1 MSFAICCETTL
12 PVGVHHFVHV
22 LLRVCLSCRVWQAPS
37 TLRDVMDWLICNG
50 PKKKFFMAA
59 ECGLPSCDEAVALF
73 QVLVF
78 TGVLAKVEKKNKKN

>member
-1 MSFAICCETTL
+1 
-12 PVGVHHFVHV
+12 
-22 LLRVCLSCRVWQAPS
+22 
-37 TLRDVMDWLICNG
+37 MDWLICNG